1 MNEAKAPSLSTRQA
15 RALALLAQ
23 GWSLKEIGL
32 CLKVAPRIVLLYIMH
47 LQRYLGTRTPGD
59 LTRILMEARLL
70 PVKWAR
76 AQPRPHP
83 RRARRATPP
92 AVPAGPP
99 RREPGGDGPA

>member
-1 MNEAKAPSLSTRQA
+1 MNGAKTPSLSTRQA

-32 CLKVAPRIVLLYIMH
+32 CLKVAPRIVLLYILH
-47 LQRYLGTRTPGD
+47 LQRYVGTRTPGD
-59 LTRILMEARLL
+59 LTRLLMEARLL

-76 AQPRPHP
+76 AQPRRRP
-83 RRARRATPP
+83 RKPPRGTPP
-92 AVPAGPP
+92 AVQAGPP